1 MEDATM
7 AAPARLTRQKIST
20 TISPRTL
27 SYLQQLIDS
36 GEVQTLADAV
46 DLVIERLLVF
56 ENRERLD
63 NDTAAYFANLS
74 PEAEEEESRLG
85 SALANSARGVN
96 VDREP

>member
-1 MEDATM
+1 M
-7 AAPARLTRQKIST
+7 AAPARLMRQKIST

-27 SYLQQLIDS
+27 SYLQRLIDK

-46 DLVIERLLVF
+46 DLAIERLLVF
-56 ENRERLD
+56 ENRERLE

-85 SALANSARGVN
+85 AALANSGSGVN

>member
-1 MEDATM
+1 MGV
-7 AAPARLTRQKIST
+7 PSRLTRQKIST

-27 SYLQQLIDS
+27 SYLQRLIAN

-46 DLVIERLLVF
+46 DLAVERLLAF

-74 PEAEEEESRLG
+74 TEAEVEESRLG
-85 SALANSARGVN
+85 TALAKSGSGVN